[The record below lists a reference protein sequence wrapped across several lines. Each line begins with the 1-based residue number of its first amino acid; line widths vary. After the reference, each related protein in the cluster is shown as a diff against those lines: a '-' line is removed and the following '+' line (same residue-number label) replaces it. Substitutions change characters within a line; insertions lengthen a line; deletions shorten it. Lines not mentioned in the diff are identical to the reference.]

1 LDADVGAA
9 EAVQVE
15 GGGDLDGEAVVGGFE
30 GDDVEAVEA
39 VGDDGAGGDGGVV
52 DSGDEVGDVEGGE
65 GLGGALAVGGS
76 RGRRWRSRGIR

>member
-39 VGDDGAGGDGGVV
+39 VGDDGAWGDGGVV
-52 DSGDEVGDVEGGE
+52 DSGDEVGDVECGE
-65 GLGGALAVGGS
+65 GLGGALAGEVAEVVGGGHAAP
-76 RGRRWRSRGIR
+76 R